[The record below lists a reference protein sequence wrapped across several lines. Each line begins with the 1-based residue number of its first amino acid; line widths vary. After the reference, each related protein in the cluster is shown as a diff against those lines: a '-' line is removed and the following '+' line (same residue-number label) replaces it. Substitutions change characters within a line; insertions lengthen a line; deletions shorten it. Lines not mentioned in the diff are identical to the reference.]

1 MVRLVNPEM
10 TITHDEKYQQ
20 FTIVFPDGDDAELA
34 YAKPA
39 ENTISFTHT
48 FVPENHRNQGLA
60 EKLIKA
66 GFAYAQENKLKVI
79 AGCEAVNKFLQTH
92 PEYQKFLL

>member
-1 MVRLVNPEM
+1 M

-20 FTIVFPDGDDAELA
+20 FTIVLPNGDEAELA

-39 ENTISFTHT
+39 DKVMNFTHT
-48 FVPENHRNQGLA
+48 FVPEAYRNQGLA

-66 GFAYAQENKLKVI
+66 GFAYAQENNLSVLP
-79 AGCEAVNKFLQTH
+79 GCETVVKFLNAH
-92 PEYQKFLL
+92 PEYQQFLM